1 MVAISKV
8 LESNLLA
15 SSALP
20 SGLVAVFAGATA
32 GIGEM
37 ALKSFAQHTTRPKI
51 YYIGRSQEA
60 GDRLQR
66 ELKDLNPEGTYQF
79 VKKDMSLLKNVDDVC
94 RDIKSKEKAINVL
107 FMSQGTLRLG
117 VDTAEGLPLI
127 TALGFYSRQ
136 RLTAN
141 LLPLLQ
147 QASSIRR
154 VVTVMAGTKEGP
166 IFADDISGRKVPLLS
181 ARGHLCTALTLSL
194 DALAR
199 KAPDVSFIHN
209 FPGSVNTNLIRRGD
223 GMILQTLRLV
233 TKAFVSVLGESVAS
247 KECGERHAWL
257 CLSGRYPPKETVEGL
272 QGVTSETVALGADG
286 KRGSGVYSLDWDGE
300 SASETV
306 VQLLNKYQAEG
317 MVDKVWGHVEG
328 EFKRITGTTSI

>member
-15 SSALP
+15 SSTLL

-37 ALKSFAQHTTRPKI
+37 ALKSFTQHTLQPNI
-51 YYIGRSQEA
+51 YFIGRSQEA

-66 ELKDLNPEGTYQF
+66 ELKDLNSGGTYQF
-79 VKKDMSLLKNVDDVC
+79 VKRDMSLLKNVDGVC
-94 RDIKSKEKAINVL
+94 RDIKSKEKVVNVL

-127 TALGFYSRQ
+127 TSLALYSRQ
-136 RLTAN
+136 RLTVN
-141 LLPLLQ
+141 LLPLIQ
-147 QASSIRR
+147 RASSLRR

-166 IFADDISGRKVPLLS
+166 IFADDIAGRKVPLLS

-199 KAPDVSFIHN
+199 EAPDVSFIHN
-209 FPGSVNTNLIRRGD
+209 FPGSVDTNLSRRGD
-223 GMILQTLRLV
+223 GMVLQAVRLV
-233 TKAFVSVLGESVAS
+233 SKLSTSIMGKSVATNEWTLWKAFGE
-247 KECGERHAWL
+247 
-257 CLSGRYPPKETVEGL
+257 
-272 QGVTSETVALGADG
+272 
-286 KRGSGVYSLDWDGE
+286 
-300 SASETV
+300 
-306 VQLLNKYQAEG
+306 
-317 MVDKVWGHVEG
+317 
-328 EFKRITGTTSI
+328 